1 MAKAMLTAVGGV
13 VANKAA
19 AGRMD
24 GRQDRCG
31 QSKEIVDSREGGTIY
46 GRPQACHCGK

>member
-31 QSKEIVDSREGGTIY
+31 QSKEIVDGREGGTIH
-46 GRPQACHCGK
+46 GRPQACHCGE

>member
-1 MAKAMLTAVGGV
+1 MAKAMLTAVEVV

-19 AGRMD
+19 AGGMG

-31 QSKEIVDSREGGTIY
+31 QSKETVDGRGGGTIH
-46 GRPQACHCGK
+46 GRPQACHCGE